1 METKLSKIIGLI
13 IIGLFAFVTMA
24 ILFVPLRNSELA
36 HLIVGDL
43 IGMSTMLVGFYWGS
57 SSGSKSKQEQLNKKE
72 DAN

>member
-24 ILFVPLRNSELA
+24 ILFVPLRNTELA

-57 SSGSKSKQEQLNKKE
+57 SSGSKEKQEQLNKTK